1 MHPRSSFLSHPAA
14 WRTLLG
20 AALAAFGLRA
30 TAADISLYGAPIP
43 SAASSSSAAKP
54 IGVDEIV
61 YDRSQV
67 EWSEAYL
74 QWIAAFSR
82 GSSPVSDTTGTLC
95 AAKQEGDVWFLAT
108 SDGTG
113 PVERSCSIPAGKMLF
128 VPLATTL
135 ERSGNKEPVCETMAH
150 IAAGSLTHVTKL
162 AMTIDGVPVD
172 NMESHR
178 IPTNDCFALGTRQ
191 VPRLIAKT
199 AVADGWYVMLAP
211 LSPGAHTIVVT
222 GRYDET
228 PLSTTYH
235 LTVQ

>member
-1 MHPRSSFLSHPAA
+1 MHPRSSFPFHPVA
-14 WRTLLG
+14 WRAIVG
-20 AALAAFGLRA
+20 AALAAVGLCA

-54 IGVDEIV
+54 IDVDEIV

-82 GSSPVSDTTGTLC
+82 GSSPVSDATGALC

-113 PVERSCSIPAGKMLF
+113 PVERSCSIPAGKTLF

-135 ERSGNKEPVCETMAH
+135 ERSGNKEPLCATMAH
-150 IAAGSLTHVTKL
+150 IAAGSLTHVTQL
-162 AMTIDGVPVD
+162 AMKIDGVPVD

-211 LSPGAHTIVVT
+211 LSAGAHTIVIT

>member
-1 MHPRSSFLSHPAA
+1 MQLRSNFPLRASAVRA
-14 WRTLLG
+14 LLG
-20 AALAAFGLRA
+20 VALAAVDLSA
-30 TAADISLYGAPIP
+30 TAADAAQPP
-43 SAASSSSAAKP
+43 ASAAAVK
-54 IGVDEIV
+54 IIDVDEVV

-82 GSSPVSDTTGTLC
+82 GSSPVSDTTGALC

-113 PVERSCSIPAGKMLF
+113 PVERSCSIPAGKTLF

-135 ERSGNKEPVCETMAH
+135 ERSGNKEPLCETMAH
-150 IAAGSLTHVTKL
+150 IAAGSLTHVTRL
-162 AMTIDGVPVD
+162 AMKIDGVPVD

-178 IPTNDCFALGTRQ
+178 IPTHDCFALGTRQ

-211 LSPGAHTIVVT
+211 LTPGAHTIVVT

>member
-1 MHPRSSFLSHPAA
+1 MHPRLSFQSHPAA
-14 WRTLLG
+14 WRALLG
-20 AALAAFGLRA
+20 AALAVFGLSA

-82 GSSPVSDTTGTLC
+82 GSSPVSDTTGALC

-113 PVERSCSIPAGKMLF
+113 PVERSCSIPAGKTLF

-135 ERSGNKEPVCETMAH
+135 ERSGNKEPLCATMAH
-150 IAAGSLTHVTKL
+150 IAAGSLTHVTQL
-162 AMTIDGVPVD
+162 AMKIDGVPVD

-211 LSPGAHTIVVT
+211 LSAGAHTIVVT

>member
-1 MHPRSSFLSHPAA
+1 MHLRSSFLFPPVA
-14 WRTLLG
+14 WRALLG
-20 AALAAFGLRA
+20 AALATIGLSA

-43 SAASSSSAAKP
+43 SVASSSAARP
-54 IGVDEIV
+54 IDVDEIV

-82 GSSPVSDTTGTLC
+82 GSSPVSDTTGALC
-95 AAKQEGDVWFLAT
+95 AAKQEGEVWFLAT

-113 PVERSCSIPAGKMLF
+113 PVERSCSVPAGKMLF

-135 ERSGNKEPVCETMAH
+135 ERSGNKEPVCDTMAH
-150 IAAGSLTHVTKL
+150 IAAGSLTHVTRL
-162 AMTIDGVPVD
+162 AMTIDGVLVD
-172 NMESHR
+172 DMDSHR
-178 IPTNDCFALGTRQ
+178 IPTKDCFALGLRQ
-191 VPRLIAKT
+191 MPRLTAKT

-211 LSPGAHTIVVT
+211 LSAGAHTIVVT

-235 LTVQ
+235 LEVH